1 MNAVPPVLQAQPASG
16 PVQPNP
22 SDSAASAPPRAGSQ
36 DFASAL
42 NDAGG
47 RPARKNAATK
57 HQDSAVNGSSLPP
70 PGNQPPPAQSSA
82 PPAKSAAAAVADA
95 PVAANGP
102 PGSAQGSAPNG
113 VASASTTQP
122 NPTDAATILTA
133 ENFDTAAAAAAAA
146 AAAEAQAPAAPPAL
160 EALPSLAAPPAHA
173 QGADATTPSAA
184 NAPSVPAS
192 ALTMPHVAGTRILA
206 TPGTSKAPTV
216 PAAPAGNAAKLGV
229 GTTSP
234 GTTASANSTTS
245 SSDAGALTDSTSSSG
260 TAAAGTD
267 AAVQAAMSAAIA
279 QGTNATAPDST
290 FADDLA
296 ASDSDLPSGAAAVS
310 GPAGGALV
318 AGGAPAAGAS
328 AAALAQASAAAVSA
342 AVTAAS
348 AASVAQAISATAG
361 AGAADKRSH
370 GNSPD
375 STLSGASNDGSV
387 GAAQL
392 LTSNAPTDSAPTP
405 TFKVAA
411 GVDTAQFGQGV
422 ADRVSVMMDGNLTSA
437 KLQVNPPALGP
448 IEVRIALQGGHAQVS
463 FSSHSAVTR
472 DALESSSEKL
482 REMLGSQGFSSVS
495 VDISHRSFQ
504 ERSPPSQAYES
515 ASPVGGDASVLAQ
528 APRSM
533 ARSASGLLDA
543 YA

>member
-1 MNAVPPVLQAQPASG
+1 MNAVPPVLQAQPSSG
-16 PVQPNP
+16 PVQPNA
-22 SDSAASAPPRAGSQ
+22 SDSAASASQRAGSQ

-47 RPARKNAATK
+47 RPARKNAANK

-82 PPAKSAAAAVADA
+82 PPATSAAPAVADG

-102 PGSAQGSAPNG
+102 PGSAQGSVPNG
-113 VASASTTQP
+113 VASASATQP
-122 NPTDAATILTA
+122 NPTDAAAILTA
-133 ENFDTAAAAAAAA
+133 EDLDTAAAAAAA
-146 AAAEAQAPAAPPAL
+146 QAPAASPAL
-160 EALPSLAAPPAHA
+160 EAPSSLAAPPALA
-173 QGADATTPSAA
+173 QGVEATTPSAA
-184 NAPSVPAS
+184 NAPGVPAS
-192 ALTMPHVAGTRILA
+192 APTMPYAAGTLA

-216 PAAPAGNAAKLGV
+216 PAAPPGRAAKLGV
-229 GTTSP
+229 DPTSP
-234 GTTASANSTTS
+234 GTTASANSATS
-245 SSDAGALTDSTSSSG
+245 SADAGALTDSTSSSAS
-260 TAAAGTD
+260 AAAGTD
-267 AAVQAAMSAAIA
+267 AAAQAAMAAAVA
-279 QGTNATAPDST
+279 QGTSASPPDST
-290 FADDLA
+290 FTDDLA
-296 ASDSDLPSGAAAVS
+296 TSDGDLPSGAAAVS
-310 GPAGGALV
+310 GPADGALV
-318 AGGAPAAGAS
+318 AGGAAAAGAS

-342 AVTAAS
+342 AATAAS

-370 GNSPD
+370 ANGPD
-375 STLSGASNDGSV
+375 STLPGAPSDGSV

-392 LTSNAPTDSAPTP
+392 LTSNTPTDSGPAP
-405 TFKVAA
+405 TFKVPA

-422 ADRVSVMMDGNLTSA
+422 ADRVSLMMDGNLTNA

-504 ERSPPSQAYES
+504 ERSPQSQAYQS
-515 ASPVGGDASVLAQ
+515 APSAGADAPVLTQ
-528 APRSM
+528 APLSIS
-533 ARSASGLLDA
+533 RSASGLLDA